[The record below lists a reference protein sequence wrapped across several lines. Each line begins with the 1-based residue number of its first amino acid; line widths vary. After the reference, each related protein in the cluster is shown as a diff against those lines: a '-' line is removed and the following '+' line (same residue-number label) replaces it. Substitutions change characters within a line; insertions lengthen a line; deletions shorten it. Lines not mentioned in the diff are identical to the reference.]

1 MNPVSSK
8 RSKLDSDIDLA
19 LKISEGAMDAWE
31 EFVERY
37 TDWVLYKSKEW
48 CTENCRYS
56 AGTYFCGLTSLSLQR
71 DGKTVRSDL
80 PECDEGLDTYIWIFE
95 RLQGKIRK
103 YTGKNECLL
112 STFVWTILNSREL
125 YIDWLR
131 WKYGRA
137 F

>member
-1 MNPVSSK
+1 MGSEEDQLTKVANDKELVA
-8 RSKLDSDIDLA
+8 RMISDDD
-19 LKISEGAMDAWE
+19 DAWE
-31 EFVERY
+31 IFVERY

-48 CTENCRYS
+48 CIEHCQYS
-56 AGTYFCGLTSLSLQR
+56 SGTYSCGLLSLKLQR
-71 DGKTVRSDL
+71 KGKNIYSDQ

-95 RLQGKIRK
+95 RLKNKVKK
-103 YTGKNECLL
+103 YSGKNNCLL

-125 YIDWLR
+125 HIDWLR